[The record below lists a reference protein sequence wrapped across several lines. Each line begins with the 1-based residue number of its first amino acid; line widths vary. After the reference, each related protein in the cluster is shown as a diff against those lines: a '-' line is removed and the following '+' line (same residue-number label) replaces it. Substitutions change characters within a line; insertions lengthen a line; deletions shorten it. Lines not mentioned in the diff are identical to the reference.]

1 MERRAPL
8 SYAEVHAAIFGRI
21 MQGHY
26 RPTHRIGITTLA
38 QALGVSTT
46 PVREALRQLAG
57 RDIVVE
63 RHREGFYLAPL
74 NARAIASLYDAH
86 GHWMDRALDLVGGQN
101 ATNRQL
107 RNLWRLFDAVVTQT
121 GDLALISV
129 RRYLD
134 DRLAAL
140 RRHESHMLG
149 DLADRGS
156 ALAQAL
162 GYRDIEAARSI
173 SRAFHAQCAAQADAL
188 AFAFDPP
195 A

>member
-8 SYAEVHAAIFGRI
+8 SYTEIHAAIFDRI
-21 MQGHY
+21 RQGHY
-26 RPTHRIGITTLA
+26 RPTHRIAIAALA

-46 PVREALRQLAG
+46 PVREGLRQLAG

-74 NARAIASLYDAH
+74 NARAITSLYEAH
-86 GHWMDRALDLVGGQN
+86 GHWMDRALLLLG
-101 ATNRQL
+101 ARHLANRQL
-107 RNLWRLFDAVVTQT
+107 RNLWRLFDAVATQS
-121 GDLALISV
+121 GDPALIAV

-134 DRLAAL
+134 DRLAVV
-140 RRHESHMLG
+140 RRHETHRLG
-149 DLADRGS
+149 DVADRGS

-162 GYRDIEAARSI
+162 GERDIEAARGI
-173 SRAFHAQCAAQADAL
+173 CRAFHVRCAAQAAAL
-188 AFAFDPP
+188 AAAFDPP